1 MGQILTFYEEAYEIL
16 KFYVKFVTK
25 TFTIHP
31 INLSLKS
38 DKLILCIST
47 LKVFARIFLDSAIEN
62 EIESIRETVF
72 F

>member
-1 MGQILTFYEEAYEIL
+1 MGQILTLYEEAYEIL

-47 LKVFARIFLDSAIEN
+47 LKVFARIF
-62 EIESIRETVF
+62 F
-72 F
+72 